1 MNERLP
7 DTLPEERKS
16 PERNGV
22 WLWKTLK
29 PFGCILCLGLMVL
42 MLIICFTAGRDPIKG
57 YEAPRSTE
65 YYAQNLTELVSE
77 LEENVLPQLEG
88 IVSCELSHGKVAI
101 TIEQSVFASTRG
113 AVLRYFD
120 SSLFEFIME

>member
-7 DTLPEERKS
+7 DTLPESRKR

-29 PFGCILCLGLMVL
+29 PFGCILCLLLMIAV
-42 MLIICFTAGRDPIKG
+42 MAICLTSGRDPIPG
-57 YEAPRSTE
+57 YSAPQTTE
-65 YYAQNLTELVSE
+65 YYAENLEALEAE
-77 LEENVLPQLEG
+77 LEENVLPELEG
-88 IVSCELSHGKVAI
+88 IVSCELVGEKLGI
-101 TIEQSVFASTRG
+101 TIQERYFAISRS

-120 SSLFEFIME
+120 VTLFEFIME

>member
-22 WLWKTLK
+22 WLWKNLK

-42 MLIICFTAGRDPIKG
+42 MLIICFTAGRDPIPD
-57 YEAPRSTE
+57 YAAPMDTA
-65 YYAQNLTELVSE
+65 YYAANLGE
-77 LEENVLPQLEG
+77 LEKELENNVLPHLEG
-88 IVSCELSHGKVAI
+88 IVSCELSEGKVVI
-101 TIEQSVFASTRG
+101 TIEEHTFAATRA

-120 SSLFEFIME
+120 SQLFEFIME